1 MATTIATLVQQFLDH
16 GRYLRGWSPKTTR
29 TYTQAFALFSFDS
42 ADDLSKASLQQ
53 FVRSLQERGLSPG
66 GINVRLRS
74 VNSLLTW
81 LHEEGHTG
89 ERLRVRLLR
98 APVRTI
104 TPLSDHDVRR
114 LVGFKSTVIRMR
126 RVHALAMVL
135 LDTGLRIEEALTLLR
150 TRVDL
155 ERRCLTVLGKGSRE
169 RTVPISD
176 EGRKALFRWLSK
188 TTSGP
193 YVFCTQRGGRM
204 TYPNAYRDLKAL
216 WSSQDLV
223 DTLPAGLV
231 GCFEL
236 LWAEPSEM
244 AVTSGSIVEGI
255 DVVGHVRD
263 RELAVFV
270 DLLLDSLLFQAAEER
285 LGDGVVPQVPLQLIL
300 GLRGFE
306 RQNRRHASL
315 PYWVP

>member
-1 MATTIATLVQQFLDH
+1 MATTIATLAQQFLDH

-66 GINVRLRS
+66 GVNVRLRS

-193 YVFCTQRGGRM
+193 YVICTQRGGRM
-204 TYPNAYRDLKAL
+204 TYRNAYRDLKAL
-216 WSSQDLV
+216 CAR
-223 DTLPAGLV
+223 AG
-231 GCFEL
+231 
-236 LWAEPSEM
+236 
-244 AVTSGSIVEGI
+244 VTGA
-255 DVVGHVRD
+255 HVHPHA
-263 RELAVFV
+263 L
-270 DLLLDSLLFQAAEER
+270 
-285 LGDGVVPQVPLQLIL
+285 
-300 GLRGFE
+300 
-306 RQNRRHASL
+306 RHAFATNYLRCGGDVYRLSRVL
-315 PYWVP
+315 GHASITTTACYLRSMGVEHLQEGHHSPLTA